1 MIAQLTGTVVAAGA
15 TWFVIDVAG
24 VGYRA
29 NTIAGT
35 AATLRIGDRMTVHT
49 SLVVREDSLTMWGF
63 GTPEERDAF
72 ELMQTASGVGPKVA
86 AAMLSVF
93 SPGELRRVISAEDV
107 RRLTTVPGIG
117 PKGAQKIIL
126 ELKDKVLLLADA
138 GSDGDAPQPAG
149 AEQLW
154 RGQLVEGLEGL
165 GWSTKE
171 AEKAC
176 DAVAP
181 LAEEDPGI
189 GIGKLMRAAL
199 STLAKR

>member
-35 AATLRIGDRMTVHT
+35 AATLRIGGTMTVHT

-63 GTPEERDAF
+63 GTPEERDGF

-93 SPGELRRVISAEDV
+93 SPGELRRVISTEDV

-126 ELKDKVLLLADA
+126 ELKDKVLLLAD
-138 GSDGDAPQPAG
+138 PAG
-149 AEQLW
+149 DGAPRAVTVEQQW

-181 LAEEDPGI
+181 LAEDDPGI
-189 GIGKLMRAAL
+189 GIAKLMRAAL